1 MANVK
6 LYKNVYNKDQFKSTV
21 DSALPTDP
29 TPTRSIPSVDEFFS
43 NYSQLFFDIPKTGET
58 NSHEYLIKTSQ
69 AYIGDQQTNEEID
82 ALIQEINGLRET
94 VLEQQETIFNLTI
107 TGSLNG

>member
-6 LYKNVYNKDQFKSTV
+6 LYKNVYDKDQFKSTV

-29 TPTRSIPSVDEFFS
+29 TPTQSIPSVGEFFNS
-43 NYSQLFFDIPKTGET
+43 YSQLFFDIPKTGET

-69 AYIGDQQTNEEID
+69 AYVGDQQTNEEID

-94 VLEQQETIFNLTI
+94 VLQQQETIFNLTI

>member
-21 DSALPTDP
+21 DSTLPTDP
-29 TPTRSIPSVDEFFS
+29 TPTQSIPSVDEFFN

-69 AYIGDQQTNEEID
+69 AYVGDQQSNEEID

-94 VLEQQETIFNLTI
+94 VLQQQETIFNLTI